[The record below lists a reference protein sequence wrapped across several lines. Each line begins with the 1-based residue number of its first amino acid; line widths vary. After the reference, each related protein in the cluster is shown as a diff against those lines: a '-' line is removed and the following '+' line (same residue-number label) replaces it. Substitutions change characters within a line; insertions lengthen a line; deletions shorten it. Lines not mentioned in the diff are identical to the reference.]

1 MSEKL
6 PLRHGWPHWPC
17 WNFPLL
23 GDNAILHILFV
34 AYLMAQ
40 SVNETYDV
48 ECCDDR
54 NRFVRKPLWS
64 NLTDC
69 PRICLDGLKE
79 ITRKLGQGS
88 QCPDLWQNGCLT
100 NISQL
105 LTAWINLV
113 EFTFWGRGGRGHPVV
128 YYQICITYIMHR
140 QYTTYIKQDAIITV
154 KLYLATCFGC
164 DWPSSGQLRTTLRY
178 SKNIFTLP

>member
-113 EFTFWGRGGRGHPVV
+113 EFTFWGRGGERPSRCVLSNLYNI
-128 YYQICITYIMHR
+128 YY
-140 QYTTYIKQDAIITV
+140 A
-154 KLYLATCFGC
+154 
-164 DWPSSGQLRTTLRY
+164 PSIH
-178 SKNIFTLP
+178 NIHQTRCNNYN